1 MKEGCHTIFV
11 QYPESAYRQ
20 CCEFMKWCSGI
31 PRSALVSYFFIFSFL
46 FQVFSLL
53 HLFCSTQ
60 QKKKYFNAKDIKIL
74 IDKQKKIAL
83 RIKLHCAKNALRKN
97 CIAQNLR
104 CAKTALRKIYVAQ
117 KLHCGKFTL
126 RKICEDDHKI
136 CVDFCCIPVAIRA
149 VNQYH
154 N

>member
-74 IDKQKKIAL
+74 IYTRKIAL
-83 RIKLHCAKNALRKN
+83 RQNCKGPLSSESAVKKIWSPCDPISIAIFGKNS
-97 CIAQNLR
+97 IFFQN
-104 CAKTALRKIYVAQ
+104 
-117 KLHCGKFTL
+117 F
-126 RKICEDDHKI
+126 
-136 CVDFCCIPVAIRA
+136 F
-149 VNQYH
+149 
-154 N
+154 